1 MKILHPW
8 TRKLRCFKKKCTKE
22 EGIKDMSFKEESHE
36 EIYDPKGVEPTMP
49 IDVNKNLIRLIPPLP
64 TSKAF
69 FKL

>member
-1 MKILHPW
+1 
-8 TRKLRCFKKKCTKE
+8 
-22 EGIKDMSFKEESHE
+22 MSFKEESHV